1 MDKNFNQIGPAGEA
15 VGVRLDKTMMDD
27 IHRTR
32 ANLQDQ
38 APFATV
44 TQTDAIRYLI
54 RTGVDSELNRN
65 P

>member
-38 APFATV
+38 ASFATV

-54 RTGVDSELNRN
+54 RAGVEAESKH